1 MLFTAIL
8 RSIVRN
14 GSLCVIDSAGR
25 RQTIGD
31 GSPPEATLRLTS
43 KASEYTLALNPELLV
58 GEAYMD
64 GRLVIEEGSLYG
76 FLDVVARNYGTTGP
90 SSWLAFLERLGRGL
104 KQSNP
109 VGRARRNVA
118 HHYDLSSDFY
128 DIFLDRDRQYS
139 CAYFKSPNDTLE
151 TAQEN
156 KKRHIA
162 AKLCLDRPGLKL
174 VDIGSGWG
182 GLALYLAEVFGA
194 EVTGITLSTEQHSF
208 STQRAAHS
216 PAGARVRF
224 ELRDYR
230 ELEGPFDRIVSVGM
244 FEHVGKR
251 NYAEFFARIRAL
263 LSDNGVALIHSI
275 GYAYTPQPINP
286 FIRKYIFP
294 GADLPSLSEV
304 FAAVEPTGLFVT
316 DTEILRLHYAETLR
330 HWRERFTARSE
341 EVKAL
346 YGERFFRMWEFYL
359 VFCEIGFRRRRLM
372 VFQMQLT
379 RRLDAVPTT
388 RDYMVDVE
396 RQAKAAAQVCEV
408 VATSISASPA
418 RSQKYTANEEG
429 EQQAGGQ
436 VAGGGRDP
444 RPTPRG
450 DAAAL
455 SQHAWQHRGWADLR
469 HQCFPSLW
477 GLPA

>member
-1 MLFTAIL
+1 MVFTAIL

-43 KASEYTLALNPELLV
+43 KASEYTLALNPALSL

-64 GRLVIEEGSLYG
+64 GRLVIEEGSLYD
-76 FLDVVARNYGTTGP
+76 FLDVVARNYGTIECSP
-90 SSWLAFLERLGRGL
+90 WLAFLEWLGKGL
-104 KQSNP
+104 KQTNP

-118 HHYDLSSDFY
+118 HHYDLSSALY

-139 CAYFKSPNDTLE
+139 CAYFKHPDDTLE
-151 TAQEN
+151 VAQEN

-162 AKLCLDRPGLKL
+162 AKLRLDRNGLKVL
-174 VDIGSGWG
+174 DIGSGWG
-182 GLALYLAEVFGA
+182 GLGLYLAEAFGA
-194 EVTGITLSTEQHSF
+194 EVTGVTLSTEQHSF
-208 STQRAAHS
+208 SMQRAARS

-230 ELEGPFDRIVSVGM
+230 ELDGSFDRIVSVGM

-251 NYAEFFARIRAL
+251 NYAEFFTRIREL
-263 LSDNGVALIHSI
+263 LKEDGVALIHSI
-275 GYAYTPQPINP
+275 GYADIPAPINP

-304 FAAVEPTGLFVT
+304 FAAVEPTSLLVT
-316 DTEILRLHYAETLR
+316 DVEILRLHYAETLR
-330 HWRERFTARSE
+330 HWRERFMARSE

-346 YGERFFRMWEFYL
+346 YDERFFRMWEFYL
-359 VFCEIGFRRRRLM
+359 VFCEISFRRRTNM

-379 RRLDAVPTT
+379 RRIDALPTM

-396 RQAKAAAQVCEV
+396 RQAEAATLSP
-408 VATSISASPA
+408 ATWTTSTVISASPL
-418 RSQKYTANEEG
+418 RSPKK
-429 EQQAGGQ
+429 
-436 VAGGGRDP
+436 VP
-444 RPTPRG
+444 
-450 DAAAL
+450 
-455 SQHAWQHRGWADLR
+455 
-469 HQCFPSLW
+469 
-477 GLPA
+477 

>member
-43 KASEYTLALNPELLV
+43 KASEYTLALNPALSL

-76 FLDVVARNYGTTGP
+76 FLDVVARNYGAP
-90 SSWLAFLERLGRGL
+90 WRNPWLTFLERLDKGL

-109 VGRARRNVA
+109 AARARRDVA
-118 HHYDLSSDFY
+118 HHYDLSSDLY
-128 DIFLDRDRQYS
+128 GIFLDRDRQYS

-162 AKLCLDRPGLKL
+162 AKLCLDRIGLRVL
-174 VDIGSGWG
+174 DLGSGWG
-182 GLALYLAEVFGA
+182 GLALYLAEDFGA
-194 EVTGITLSTEQHSF
+194 EVTGVTLSAEQHSF

-216 PAGARVRF
+216 PAGARVHF

-230 ELEGPFDRIVSVGM
+230 ELDGPYDRIVSVGM

-251 NYAEFFARIRAL
+251 NYAEFFACIRAL
-263 LSDNGVALIHSI
+263 LADDGVSLIHSI
-275 GYAYTPQPINP
+275 GYSDTPAPISP

-294 GADLPSLSEV
+294 GADVPSLSEV

-316 DTEILRLHYAETLR
+316 DVEILRLHYAETLR
-330 HWRERFTARSE
+330 HWRERFTVRSE
-341 EVKAL
+341 EVKVL
-346 YGERFFRMWEFYL
+346 YDERFFRMWEFYL
-359 VFCEIGFRRRRLM
+359 VLCEIGFRRRTLM

-379 RRLDAVPTT
+379 RCLDAVPTT

-396 RQAKAAAQVCEV
+396 RQCARALTPRPSLQQQQQVKRDLLERTGPQRFSIAKRRMTDLHPATNRVVKIEQTLPRSDRQNAQVL
-408 VATSISASPA
+408 I
-418 RSQKYTANEEG
+418 RH
-429 EQQAGGQ
+429 
-436 VAGGGRDP
+436 
-444 RPTPRG
+444 
-450 DAAAL
+450 
-455 SQHAWQHRGWADLR
+455 HAEI
-469 HQCFPSLW
+469 
-477 GLPA
+477 